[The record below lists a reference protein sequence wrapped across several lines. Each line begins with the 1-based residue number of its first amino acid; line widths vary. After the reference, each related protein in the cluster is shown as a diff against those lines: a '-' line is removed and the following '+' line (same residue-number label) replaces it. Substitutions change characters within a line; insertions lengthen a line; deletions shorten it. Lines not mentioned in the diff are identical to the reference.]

1 LKVRKRTDTVD
12 AWYYDT
18 DSRPMIIRILDEHRQ
33 EFIPFGKG
41 IQLHTRDGEL
51 FLAPGDYL
59 IKGKM
64 GNFYN
69 CKEDIFNATYEIVTE
84 TE

>member
-1 LKVRKRTDTVD
+1 MKVRKRSDIVE
-12 AWYYDT
+12 AWYYDL
-18 DSRPMIIRILDEHRQ
+18 DNRHAIIRILDEHRQ
-33 EFIPFGKG
+33 EFIPIGKE
-41 IQLHTRDGEL
+41 IHLHTRDGNL
-51 FLAPGDYL
+51 LLSPGDYL

>member
-1 LKVRKRTDTVD
+1 MKVRKKTDVVD
-12 AWYYDT
+12 AWYYDVEN
-18 DSRPMIIRILDEHRQ
+18 RHAIIRILDEHRQ
-33 EFIPFGKG
+33 DFIPFGKG
-41 IQLHTRDGEL
+41 IHLNTRDGKL

-59 IKGKM
+59 IKGKL

-69 CKEDIFNATYEIVTE
+69 CKEDVFNATYEIVTE

>member
-1 LKVRKRTDTVD
+1 MKVRKKTDTVN
-12 AWYYDT
+12 AWYYDEET
-18 DSRPMIIRILDEHRQ
+18 RHQIISILDAYQ
-33 EFIPFGKG
+33 QKFMPVQKNI
-41 IQLHTRDGEL
+41 ILHTRDGEL
-51 FLAPGDYL
+51 TITPGDYL

-69 CKEDIFNATYEIVTE
+69 CKEDVFHETYEIVTE